1 MRRLRGTVG
10 LLLLPLLLPLLLI
23 VAAPAQAAR
32 REQPRLVLLVVM
44 DQFRQDYWARFG
56 SAFLKAAPSGAA
68 GLKTSLPGA
77 GGKKAV
83 SPGTS
88 VVSGGLNLLLKG
100 GAVFANCHYRHAV
113 TLTAPSHATLA
124 TGTSPNAHG
133 IIGNG
138 WFDRA
143 GGRYT
148 TAGRDPVTKLLG
160 AEAASAG
167 ASPRWL
173 IGSTLGDEL
182 HRATGGRARVI
193 SISPKA
199 RAAIL
204 LGGRRATAAYWLD
217 SKTFHAISST
227 YYMKELPGWVREFNR
242 QSWAEQ
248 YAGKRWTPVDEP
260 NGNPFLTFPQATNSA
275 ERRRLAHAIRWSPFL
290 TEVQF
295 ALARAAVEHEGL
307 GRGPATDLLALSV
320 SAIDLVGHVYGPD
333 APQTRDAILRAD
345 RNLAEF
351 LGFLEQR
358 IGLRH
363 VWIALSTD
371 HGVAPIPELARQRG
385 LDAGRV
391 SYQEVV
397 QKVETRLRQ
406 VYAASP
412 DSSSGAANPK
422 WVVNYSVPHLYLNH
436 ALVRKH
442 RLNPDEVAR
451 CAAEALLELPG
462 LAAVFTRAELTGCR
476 PGPELSGK
484 VCLSYHPDRGG
495 DLYLV
500 FKRYW
505 MNELSAIP
513 KGTTHGS
520 PHDYDTHVPLIL
532 WGRPFRAGTY
542 EAPVSPADLP
552 VTLAAAL
559 GIRAPS
565 LATGRVLTKALK
577 RETRNPKSDESRP
590 VH

>member
-10 LLLLPLLLPLLLI
+10 LLLLV
-23 VAAPAQAAR
+23 VAAPAQAPR
-32 REQPRLVLLVVM
+32 QEQPRLVLLVVM
-44 DQFRQDYWARFG
+44 DQFRQGYLARFR
-56 SAFLKAAPSGAA
+56 SAFLKTAPS
-68 GLKTSLPGA
+68 GA
-77 GGKKAV
+77 GGKKAA

-113 TLTAPSHATLA
+113 TLTAPGHATLV
-124 TGTSPNAHG
+124 TGASPNAHG
-133 IIGNG
+133 IISNG

-143 GGRYT
+143 RGRYT
-148 TAGRDPVTKLLG
+148 GADRDPTTKLLG
-160 AEAASAG
+160 AKSASAG

-173 IGSTLGDEL
+173 IGSTLSDEL

-193 SISPKA
+193 AIAPKS
-199 RAAIL
+199 RSAIL
-204 LGGRRATAAYWLD
+204 LGGRRTTAAYWLD
-217 SKTFHAISST
+217 PKTLHAISST
-227 YYMKELPGWVREFNR
+227 YYMKELPGWVRDFNR

-248 YAGKRWTPVDEP
+248 YAGRRWTPVDKP
-260 NGNPFLTFPQATNSA
+260 DGNPFLTFPQATSSA
-275 ERRRLAHAIRWSPFL
+275 ERLKLARAIRYSPFL
-290 TEVQF
+290 TEIQF

-307 GRGPATDLLALSV
+307 GRGPTTDLLALSV

-333 APQTRDAILRAD
+333 APQTRDAVLRAN

-363 VWIALSTD
+363 VWIALSAD
-371 HGVAPIPELARQRG
+371 HGVAPMPEQARREG

-391 SYQEVV
+391 SHRDVV
-397 QKVETRLRQ
+397 QKVETRLRRH
-406 VYAASP
+406 YAASSG
-412 DSSSGAANPK
+412 SSSGAANQK

-442 RLNPDEVAR
+442 RLNPAKVAGR
-451 CAAEALLELPG
+451 AAEALLELPG

-476 PGPELSGK
+476 PGPELPGK
-484 VCLSYHPDRGG
+484 VCLSYHPERGG

-513 KGTTHGS
+513 KATTHGS
-520 PHDYDTHVPLIL
+520 PYDYDTHVPLIL
-532 WGRPFRAGTY
+532 SGRPFRAGTY

-559 GIRAPS
+559 GIRTPS
-565 LATGRVLTKALK
+565 LATGRVLTEAL
-577 RETRNPKSDESRP
+577 RSETRNPKSDESRP

>member
-1 MRRLRGTVG
+1 MRRLPGTVG
-10 LLLLPLLLPLLLI
+10 LLLLPPLLPLLL
-23 VAAPAQAAR
+23 VAAAPAQAAR

-56 SAFLKAAPSGAA
+56 SAFLKTARSGAA
-68 GLKTSLPGA
+68 GLKASLPGA
-77 GGKKAV
+77 GGKKAG
-83 SPGTS
+83 SPGAS
-88 VVSGGLNLLLKG
+88 VVSGGLNLLRKG

-113 TLTAPSHATLA
+113 TLTAPGHATLA
-124 TGTSPNAHG
+124 TGASPNAHG

-143 GGRYT
+143 RGRYT
-148 TAGRDPVTKLLG
+148 GTERDPTTKLLG
-160 AEAASAG
+160 VKSASAG

-182 HRATGGRARVI
+182 HRATKGQARVI
-193 SISPKA
+193 SIAPKA
-199 RAAIL
+199 YSAIL

-217 SKTFHAISST
+217 TKTLHAISST
-227 YYMKELPGWVREFNR
+227 YYMKELPGWVRRFNR
-242 QSWAEQ
+242 QSWTEQ
-248 YAGKRWTPVDEP
+248 YGGKRWTPVDRP
-260 NGNPFLTFPQATNSA
+260 NGKPFRIFPRTTNAA
-275 ERRRLAHAIRWSPFL
+275 ERRRLARAIRYSPFL
-290 TEVQF
+290 TEIQF
-295 ALARAAVEHEGL
+295 ALARAAVQHEGL
-307 GRGPATDLLALSV
+307 GRGPTTDLLALSI

-333 APQTRDAILRAD
+333 AAQTRDAILRAD

-363 VWIALSTD
+363 VWIALSAD
-371 HGVAPIPELARQRG
+371 HGVAPMPEQARREG

-391 SYQEVV
+391 SHQEVV
-397 QKVETRLRQ
+397 QKVETRLRRL
-406 VYAASP
+406 YAASP
-412 DSSSGAANPK
+412 DSSSGAANQK

-442 RLNPDEVAR
+442 RLNPAKVAGG
-451 CAAEALLELPG
+451 AAEALLELPG
-462 LAAVFTRAELTGCR
+462 LAAVFTRAELTGCQ
-476 PGPELSGK
+476 PGPELPGK

-505 MNELSAIP
+505 MNELSNIP
-513 KGTTHGS
+513 KATTHGS
-520 PHDYDTHVPLIL
+520 PYCYDTHVPLIL

-542 EAPVSPADLP
+542 QAPVAPADLP
-552 VTLAAAL
+552 VTLSAAL

-565 LATGRVLTKALK
+565 LATGRVLTEAL
-577 RETRNPKSDESRP
+577 RSETRNPKSDESRP

>member
-1 MRRLRGTVG
+1 MRRLRGTVRLV
-10 LLLLPLLLPLLLI
+10 LLLLLLPLLLI

-56 SAFLKAAPSGAA
+56 SAFLK
-68 GLKTSLPGA
+68 TSLPGA
-77 GGKKAV
+77 GGKKAA

-88 VVSGGLNLLLKG
+88 VVSGGLNLLRKG

-113 TLTAPSHATLA
+113 TLTAPGHATLA
-124 TGTSPNAHG
+124 TGASPNAHG

-148 TAGRDPVTKLLG
+148 GADRDLTTKLLG
-160 AEAASAG
+160 AEPASAG
-167 ASPRWL
+167 ASPLWL

-193 SISPKA
+193 SIAPKA

-227 YYMKELPGWVREFNR
+227 YYMKELPGWVQDFNR

-248 YAGKRWTPVDEP
+248 YGGKRWAPVDKP

-275 ERRRLAHAIRWSPFL
+275 ERLKLARAIRWSPFL

-295 ALARAAVEHEGL
+295 ALARAAVEHEEL
-307 GRGPATDLLALSV
+307 GRGPTTDLLALSV

-333 APQTRDAILRAD
+333 APQTRDAVLRAD

-351 LGFLEQR
+351 LGFLEHR

-363 VWIALSTD
+363 VWIALSAD
-371 HGVAPIPELARQRG
+371 HGVAPMPERARREG
-385 LDAGRV
+385 LGAGRV
-391 SYQEVV
+391 AYQDVV
-397 QKVETRLRQ
+397 RKVETRLRHL
-406 VYAASP
+406 YAARSG
-412 DSSSGAANPK
+412 SSSSAANQK
-422 WVVNYSVPHLYLNH
+422 WVLNYSVPHLYLNH

-451 CAAEALLELPG
+451 RAAEALLKLPG
-462 LAAVFTRAELTGCR
+462 LAAVYTRAELTGCR
-476 PGPELSGK
+476 PGPEMPGK

-505 MNELSAIP
+505 MNELSTIP